1 MGIYPEI
8 LRDKQPNKILG
19 SFLPMCPDRA
29 AAHLDVDDDD
39 SLRPCRRRL
48 RSDGGE
54 ILAFFCLMEFHAV
67 REGLAGNVCGHAR
80 LERFVA
86 LTDSFFTPS
95 VSFQAASGPAAAAC
109 AQMEV
114 SFLPSFV

>member
-1 MGIYPEI
+1 
-8 LRDKQPNKILG
+8 
-19 SFLPMCPDRA
+19 
-29 AAHLDVDDDD
+29 
-39 SLRPCRRRL
+39 
-48 RSDGGE
+48 
-54 ILAFFCLMEFHAV
+54 MEYNAV
-67 REGLAGNVCGHAR
+67 REGLAGNVCDHAR

>member
-1 MGIYPEI
+1 MEIYPEI
-8 LRDKQPNKILG
+8 LRDKQPDKILG

-54 ILAFFCLMEFHAV
+54 ILAFFCLMESHAV

-86 LTDSFFTPS
+86 LTDSFLPPLSLFRPP
-95 VSFQAASGPAAAAC
+95 PA
-109 AQMEV
+109 
-114 SFLPSFV
+114 LPPPPALRWR